1 LLWPDAL
8 PFFFSAPSAVL
19 LVALGLAFAPVVAFW
34 RRWSTTFG
42 PSAGGEASDGA
53 LGCGTVAVLVGAIAV
68 PGAVVVAG
76 VVDVVV
82 ESWGVVAPAS
92 GVPAAG
98 VVAWMVVE
106 PSVDTGGS
114 AGAATATPAREPPK
128 PAAVRPP
135 PATAESIARQAQRRA
150 LTGDIR

>member
-1 LLWPDAL
+1 LLGPDAL
-8 PFFFSAPSAVL
+8 PFFYSAPSAVL
-19 LVALGLAFAPVVAFW
+19 VAFALAFAPVVAFW

-42 PSAGGEASDGA
+42 PSAGGEATEGA
-53 LGCGTVAVLVGAIAV
+53 LGCGTMAVLVGAVAV
-68 PGAVVVAG
+68 LGAVVVMG

-82 ESWGVVAPAS
+82 DGWGVVAAAS
-92 GVPAAG
+92 GVAAAG
-98 VVAWMVVE
+98 VVAWTVVE